1 MNDNNKN
8 NSSSALPYRLLD
20 SGHLKKLEQVG
31 PYRLVRPALN
41 AFWGP
46 SLDQRE
52 WDGADAV
59 FNRDNSGGGKWDFK
73 KRLPESWQVSYAGF
87 TLKMKP
93 TNFGHLGFFAE
104 QYQNW
109 DFFRDFIKNELGGS
123 QASVLNLFAYS
134 GIGSMAMA
142 ETGAKCCHL
151 DAAKG
156 MVDWGRENLEI
167 NRDKVPDSIRWI
179 VDDVTKFCNR
189 EIKRGNKYN
198 LIALDPPS
206 FGRGANGQ
214 VWKIEEDLPKLL
226 NLCSQILDKNKKF
239 CVVLSCHS
247 PGFSPIVLEN
257 MLREVFGKGEFISS
271 EMTIPESTGRLLP
284 AGISCRFIK

>member
-1 MNDNNKN
+1 
-8 NSSSALPYRLLD
+8 
-20 SGHLKKLEQVG
+20 
-31 PYRLVRPALN
+31 
-41 AFWGP
+41 
-46 SLDQRE
+46 
-52 WDGADAV
+52 
-59 FNRDNSGGGKWDFK
+59 
-73 KRLPESWQVSYAGF
+73 
-87 TLKMKP
+87 
-93 TNFGHLGFFAE
+93 
-104 QYQNW
+104 
-109 DFFRDFIKNELGGS
+109 
-123 QASVLNLFAYS
+123 
-134 GIGSMAMA
+134 MAMA
-142 ETGAKCCHL
+142 ESGAKCCHL

-156 MVDWGRENLEI
+156 MIDWGRENLEL

-226 NLCSQILDKNKKF
+226 NLCNQLLDKSKKF

-247 PGFSPIVLEN
+247 PGFSEIVLEN

>member
-1 MNDNNKN
+1 MK
-8 NSSSALPYRLLD
+8 YQLLD
-20 SGHLKKLEQVG
+20 SGNKMKLEQVG
-31 PYRLVRPALN
+31 PYRLIRPALN
-41 AFWGP
+41 AFWKP
-46 SLDQRE
+46 LLPKAE
-52 WDGADAV
+52 WDKADGIFV
-59 FNRDNSGGGKWDFK
+59 RNSSGSGKWTWYKKVPERWVVEWGSFK
-73 KRLPESWQVSYAGF
+73 LI
-87 TLKMKP
+87 MKP

-109 DFFRDFIKNELGGS
+109 DFFRDFITNELGGS
-123 QASVLNLFAYS
+123 QATTLNLFAYS

-156 MVDWGRENLEI
+156 MVDWGRENLEL

-226 NLCSQILDKNKKF
+226 NLCNQLIDKSKKF
-239 CVVLSCHS
+239 CIILSCHS

-271 EMTIPESTGRLLP
+271 ELTIPESTGRLLP